1 MGLNARVLAFSA
13 CGVLALLAIAGRLAS
28 AHSSQAA
35 QAAPAPQLFA
45 ANGDVTS
52 LVAKAKSQLKPGQ
65 PMVVL
70 PIVQMAP
77 HRANL
82 EYRVSVGPA
91 SVHET
96 EAELFYVLEGSGTVV
111 TGGTLKDERRTNPQ
125 NLTGSGI
132 QGGDA
137 RKVTKGDV
145 ILVPEKTPHWYSA
158 IDGTLVLMSIHLL
171 RGH

>member
-1 MGLNARVLAFSA
+1 MRLNLRALAFSA
-13 CGVLALLAIAGRLAS
+13 LAALAVDGRLVS
-28 AHSSQAA
+28 AQSVTP
-35 QAAPAPQLFA
+35 PAPQLFA
-45 ANGDVTS
+45 AGGDVTA
-52 LVAKAKSQLKPGQ
+52 LTAKAKSQLKPGQ
-65 PMVVL
+65 PMVVM

-132 QGGDA
+132 QGGDS

>member
-1 MGLNARVLAFSA
+1 MRLNTRAFAFSA
-13 CGVLALLAIAGRLAS
+13 LVLLAVDGRLAS
-28 AHSSQAA
+28 AQSAPP
-35 QAAPAPQLFA
+35 PAPQLFA
-45 ANGDVTS
+45 ANGDVTA
-52 LVAKAKSQLKPGQ
+52 LIAKAKGQLKAGQ

-132 QGGDA
+132 QGGDS

-158 IDGTLVLMSIHLL
+158 IDGTLVLMSIHML